1 MHYATDLL
9 VEEHQVIERMLEVLN
24 AAAQK
29 LEDGKAVDPDFFM
42 KAGDFIRNFADK
54 CHHAKEE
61 NILFKLMTK
70 RGVPTEGGPIGQ
82 MLAEHGVGRNY
93 ASMLVDAAEEL
104 RNGNAAAKGRII
116 EAARGYADLLS
127 NHIYK
132 ENNILYPMGNS
143 VLTADDQAYLKSEFH
158 RVEEEETG
166 HGVHEKYLALVEE
179 MEKQIHED

>member
-61 NILFKLMTK
+61 NILFKVLPQK
-70 RGVPTEGGPIGQ
+70 I
-82 MLAEHGVGRNY
+82 LFCK
-93 ASMLVDAAEEL
+93 LVDAYSLFIDFFHIIQNNTASSIITSVAFFTG
-104 RNGNAAAKGRII
+104 GNAEVAEIKA
-116 EAARGYADLLS
+116 
-127 NHIYK
+127 
-132 ENNILYPMGNS
+132 
-143 VLTADDQAYLKSEFH
+143 FH
-158 RVEEEETG
+158 RCPLFLGSFE
-166 HGVHEKYLALVEE
+166 
-179 MEKQIHED
+179 